1 MATRTARLALGLWMI
16 WAVIVWNVV
25 FDHVI
30 VVAGREYVRA
40 AVVAATNG
48 SPYAREDD
56 WMRPALPRAFWSAT
70 TAAGAI
76 ADGRL
81 NVKANCA
88 ARTVDAD
95 IQPIAEITERTG
107 VPIECCTFIGSSPIR
122 QYAEGWTLD
131 FLRKCTEDAI
141 SFAVKQGLT
150 VMYVTED

>member
-1 MATRTARLALGLWMI
+1 MATRTARLALGLWII

-70 TAAGAI
+70 AAAGAI
-76 ADGRL
+76 LVVGAMGWRVAMRQPRGLSRRSQRL
-81 NVKANCA
+81 
-88 ARTVDAD
+88 
-95 IQPIAEITERTG
+95 P
-107 VPIECCTFIGSSPIR
+107 S
-122 QYAEGWTLD
+122 
-131 FLRKCTEDAI
+131 
-141 SFAVKQGLT
+141 
-150 VMYVTED
+150 